1 MAVVSYAAGVTDPDP
16 GVPPPL
22 PVSQQRVSH
31 ADREAVAEQL
41 RQAAGDGR
49 LDTDELGER
58 LEAAFSARTYAD
70 LVPLTRD
77 LPDGAAPLPQSVPAR
92 PTRVGGRPG
101 PRWSFAMMSG
111 SRRRGR
117 WVVPRRYTATAVM
130 GGIELD
136 LRDALLEDRDVT
148 IWAWAC
154 MGGIEIEVPPDVDVD
169 VTGLALMGG
178 FDDHAGVVAPPGAPV
193 VRVKGFALMGGVD
206 VRRAK
211 GARARELREH

>member
-1 MAVVSYAAGVTDPDP
+1 MNEHPDAHA
-16 GVPPPL
+16 PL
-22 PVSQQRVSH
+22 PALQQRVSH
-31 ADREAVAEQL
+31 ADREAVADRL

-49 LDTDELGER
+49 LDVDELGER
-58 LEAAFSARTYAD
+58 LEAAFAARTYAD

-77 LPDGAAPLPQSVPAR
+77 LPEGTTPHSQRAPAPSG
-92 PTRVGGRPG
+92 RVGGKPG

-117 WVVPRRYTATAVM
+117 WTVPRRYTATAVM

-136 LRDALLEDRDVT
+136 LRDAMLEERDVT

-154 MGGIEIEVPPDVDVD
+154 MGGIEIKVPADVDVD

-178 FDDHAGVVAPPGAPV
+178 FEDGSGVSAPPGAPV
-193 VRVKGFALMGGVD
+193 IRVKGLALMGAVD
-206 VRRAK
+206 VCRAK
-211 GARARELREH
+211 PKELPR

>member
-1 MAVVSYAAGVTDPDP
+1 MNDHPDAP
-16 GVPPPL
+16 APL
-22 PVSQQRVSH
+22 PALQQRVSH
-31 ADREAVAEQL
+31 DDREAVADRL

-49 LDTDELGER
+49 LDVDELGER
-58 LEAAFSARTYAD
+58 LEAAFAARTYAD

-77 LPDGAAPLPQSVPAR
+77 LPPGTTSHSQTVAAPSS
-92 PTRVGGRPG
+92 RVGGRPG

-117 WVVPRRYTATAVM
+117 WTVPKRYTATAVM

-136 LRDALLEDRDVT
+136 LRDAMLEERDVT

-154 MGGIEIEVPPDVDVD
+154 MGGIEIKVPADVEVD

-178 FDDHAGVVAPPGAPV
+178 FEDGSGMAAPPGAPV
-193 VRVKGFALMGGVD
+193 VRVKGLALMGAVD

-211 GARARELREH
+211 RKELPH

>member
-1 MAVVSYAAGVTDPDP
+1 MTEPDP

-22 PVSQQRVSH
+22 PTSQQRVSH
-31 ADREAVAEQL
+31 ADREAVAERL
-41 RQAAGDGR
+41 RVAAGDGR

-58 LEAAFSARTYAD
+58 LEAAFSARTYGD

-77 LPDGAAPLPQSVPAR
+77 LPDGAARLTHPAAPSR
-92 PTRVGGRPG
+92 TKRVGGRPG

-130 GGIELD
+130 GGIQLD

-148 IWAWAC
+148 IWAWAW
-154 MGGIEIEVPPDVDVD
+154 MGGIEITVPADVDVV

-178 FDDHAGVVAPPGAPV
+178 FEDRAGVVAPPGSPV

-206 VRRAK
+206 VRRSKPAP
-211 GARARELREH
+211 ARELPEL

>member
-1 MAVVSYAAGVTDPDP
+1 
-16 GVPPPL
+16 
-22 PVSQQRVSH
+22 VSH
-31 ADREAVAEQL
+31 ADREAVADRL

-49 LDTDELGER
+49 LEVDELGER
-58 LEAAFSARTYAD
+58 LEAAFAARTYAD
-70 LVPLTRD
+70 LEPLTRD
-77 LPDGAAPLPQSVPAR
+77 LPGAGTSHSPSVSAPGG
-92 PTRVGGRPG
+92 RVGGKPG

-117 WVVPRRYTATAVM
+117 WTVPRRYTATAVM

-136 LRDALLEDRDVT
+136 LRDALLEERDVT

-154 MGGIEIEVPPDVDVD
+154 MGGIEIKVPADVEVD

-178 FDDHAGVVAPPGAPV
+178 FEDGCGVSAPPGAPV
-193 VRVKGFALMGGVD
+193 VRVKGLALMGGVD

-211 GARARELREH
+211 RKEIARD